1 MPQTLKKIFYL
12 ILTCFFGLFVVSS
25 FFVRAEYNYAAYGDN
40 PILRTQQPVILV
52 LLLILLAAAGL
63 LAYRLCRRLN
73 RYRASAVVPIVLGA
87 SFLVQLALVFL
98 LPRLPTDDSQTVLS
112 LALDMLYRNDYSTFN
127 AGGYLHM
134 FPFNFSTVLYLKTLL
149 AIFPDNY
156 LVIKIFNIFFSLLTT
171 WMIYLIYRELT
182 GRASRDEAPTLSA
195 ERSAAGNDYGVL
207 LFAAFYVPS
216 LLMPNLIYND
226 VIGTGLLTSAIYFV
240 LRFMREKSFL
250 LIVYAAVLL
259 ALGNYFRGIGA
270 IVLIAAAIYILLG
283 IRKLGVRR
291 SLLSLLVLAA
301 LFNVPSWTQ
310 SAALQAAGKTQEPAG
325 QNSAPVYMWLNMG
338 INLERFG
345 FWDNMESYRIYQ
357 RAAQY
362 NKAVSSELYKASI
375 REKLTD
381 ASAGELLE
389 MYAKKLIWVW
399 TEGTYQIDRYGI
411 GNGQSLTSERIGM
424 TPIAGSYSYETPLT
438 KLFEGDSPA
447 RAALLWALYA
457 SSLLM
462 YVFAG
467 VRLVTGIRAR
477 RYGEVLLV
485 LVLLGFVAFY
495 LLWEIKSR
503 YLYPVYPL
511 LILLSYL
518 GFKDTL
524 SLLART
530 SFGVRLGLKR
540 EEESIDAV

>member
-1 MPQTLKKIFYL
+1 MPQALKKTFYL
-12 ILTCFFGLFVVSS
+12 MLTCFLGLFVISS

-40 PILRTQQPVILV
+40 PILKTQQPIILIAMLV
-52 LLLILLAAAGL
+52 VLLAASL
-63 LAYRLCRRLN
+63 LAYRLCQTLN
-73 RYRASAVVPIVLGA
+73 RHRAGVVIPSVLGA
-87 SFLVQLALVFL
+87 SFLVQLALILL

-112 LALDMLYRNDYSTFN
+112 LALDMLYRHDYSTFN

-156 LVIKIFNIFFSLLTT
+156 LVIKIFNILFSLLTT
-171 WMIYLIYRELT
+171 LMIYLIYRELT
-182 GRASRDEAPTLSA
+182 GRASGDERASA
-195 ERSAAGNDYGVL
+195 IGNDYVVL
-207 LFAAFYVPS
+207 IFAAFYVPS

-226 VIGTGLLTSAIYFV
+226 VIGTSLLTSAIYFV
-240 LRFMREKSFL
+240 LRFVREKSFRF
-250 LIVYAAVLL
+250 LIYAAVLL

-270 IVLIAAAIYILLG
+270 IILIAAALYILLEV
-283 IRKLGVRR
+283 RKLGVRR
-291 SLLSLLVLAA
+291 SLLSILVLGA

-310 SAALQAAGKTQEPAG
+310 TAVLLASGATEEPAG
-325 QNSAPVYMWLNMG
+325 RNSAPVYMWLNMG

-345 FWDNMESYRIYQ
+345 FWDNMQSYRIYQ
-357 RAAQY
+357 REAGY
-362 NKAVSSELYKASI
+362 NKSVSSELYKASI
-375 REKLTD
+375 REKLTE
-381 ASAGELLE
+381 ASAGELLG
-389 MYAKKLIWVW
+389 MYYKKLIWAW

-411 GNGQSLTSERIGM
+411 GNGEALSAQRMGM

-438 KLFEGDSPA
+438 RLFEGDSPA
-447 RAALLWALYA
+447 RSALLWGLYA

-462 YVFAG
+462 YACSA
-467 VRLVTGIRAR
+467 VRLITGLRAR
-477 RYGEVLLV
+477 RYGEVFLV
-485 LVLLGFVAFY
+485 LILLGFIGFY

-524 SLLART
+524 ALLART
-530 SFGVRLGLKR
+530 PVGTWLGLNRK
-540 EEESIDAV
+540 EESIDAV

>member
-1 MPQTLKKIFYL
+1 MPQALKKIFYL
-12 ILTCFFGLFVVSS
+12 ILTFFFGLFVVSS
-25 FFVRAEYNYAAYGDN
+25 LFVRAEYNYAAYGDN
-40 PILRTQQPVILV
+40 PILRTQQPVILIM
-52 LLLILLAAAGL
+52 LLIVLAAAGL

-182 GRASRDEAPTLSA
+182 GRASRNEEAGNPEQKA
-195 ERSAAGNDYGVL
+195 IGNDYGVL
-207 LFAAFYVPS
+207 IFAAFYVPS

-240 LRFMREKSFL
+240 LRFMREKSLRF
-250 LIVYAAVLL
+250 IAYAAVLL

-270 IVLIAAAIYILLG
+270 IVLIAAFIYILLG

-291 SLLSLLVLAA
+291 GLLALIVLGV

-325 QNSAPVYMWLNMG
+325 RNSAPVYMWLNMG

-345 FWDNMESYRIYQ
+345 FWDNMQSYRIYQ
-357 RAAQY
+357 REAQY

-375 REKLTD
+375 REKLTH

-389 MYAKKLIWVW
+389 MYGKKLIWVW

-411 GNGQSLTSERIGM
+411 GNGQSLTAQRMGM

-447 RAALLWALYA
+447 RSALLWALYA

-462 YVFAG
+462 YLLAG

-518 GFKDTL
+518 GLQDTL

-530 SFGVRLGLKR
+530 SFGIRLGLNRK
-540 EEESIDAV
+540 EESVDEA

>member
-1 MPQTLKKIFYL
+1 MPQALSKTFYL
-12 ILTCFFGLFVVSS
+12 ILTAFFGLFVISS
-25 FFVRAEYNYAAYGDN
+25 FWVRAEYNYAAYGDN
-40 PILRTQQPVILV
+40 PILQTQKPIILILLLLV
-52 LLLILLAAAGL
+52 LLAASL
-63 LAYRLCRRLN
+63 LAYQLCRRLN
-73 RYRASAVVPIVLGA
+73 RYRANVVVPSVLGA
-87 SFLVQLALVFL
+87 SFLVQLTLMLL

-112 LALDMLYRNDYSTFN
+112 LALDMLYRHDYSSFN

-156 LVIKIFNIFFSLLTT
+156 LVIKVFNILFSLLTT
-171 WMIYLIYRELT
+171 LMIYLIYRELT
-182 GRASRDEAPTLSA
+182 GRASGDEQ
-195 ERSAAGNDYGVL
+195 AAAKGNDYVVL

-226 VIGTGLLTSAIYFV
+226 VIGTALLTSAIYFMI
-240 LRFMREKSFL
+240 RFVRVQSFRF
-250 LIVYAAVLL
+250 LIYAAVLL

-270 IVLIAAAIYILLG
+270 ILLIAAALYILLA
-283 IRKLGVRR
+283 IRRIGVRR

-310 SAALQAAGKTQEPAG
+310 SAALQASGATEQPAG

-345 FWDNMESYRIYQ
+345 FWDNMQSYRIYQ
-357 RAAQY
+357 REAQY
-362 NKAVSSELYKASI
+362 NKAISSELYKASI
-375 REKLTD
+375 KQKLTE
-381 ASAGELLE
+381 ASAGELLG
-389 MYAKKLIWVW
+389 MYAKKLIWTW

-411 GNGQSLTSERIGM
+411 GNGQAQSAQRVGM
-424 TPIAGSYSYETPLT
+424 TPIVGSYSYETPLT
-438 KLFEGDSPA
+438 RLFEGDSPA
-447 RAALLWALYA
+447 RSLVLWALYA
-457 SSLLM
+457 STLLM
-462 YVFAG
+462 YAFSV

-477 RYGEVLLV
+477 RYGEVFLV
-485 LVLLGFVAFY
+485 LILLGFIGFY

-524 SLLART
+524 VLLART
-530 SFGVRLGLKR
+530 SLGSRLGLK
-540 EEESIDAV
+540 EKEESLDVV